1 MNQLEKSMEFNEE
14 EVDEAEQQ
22 QQLYAQTIRASSAEP
37 SRQIKR
43 SSSLTSQTRRLA
55 NSENFHKR
63 TTNTTSSN
71 NFNFALH
78 STNDFKYIG
87 EQFKVGKINPC
98 LQSTSEKLFQKMYKD
113 KLSKLYDSSK
123 NLNSP
128 VSPRTTNDDKWRG
141 MQLRMGTFQ
150 SPNVS
155 EPGMPFEQKF
165 QTLFRHKLDLLKPKN
180 IKSFP
185 SYMELKQTHEYLL
198 PVRKWTNHVFA
209 CDNNRYMYMLILD

>member
-43 SSSLTSQTRRLA
+43 SSSVTSQTRRLA

-123 NLNSP
+123 NLNKQLVNTLAEGLNQAVGQRLFDRS
-128 VSPRTTNDDKWRG
+128 SDLKMDK
-141 MQLRMGTFQ
+141 
-150 SPNVS
+150 
-155 EPGMPFEQKF
+155 KAA
-165 QTLFRHKLDLLKPKN
+165 KKD
-180 IKSFP
+180 I
-185 SYMELKQTHEYLL
+185 
-198 PVRKWTNHVFA
+198 
-209 CDNNRYMYMLILD
+209 